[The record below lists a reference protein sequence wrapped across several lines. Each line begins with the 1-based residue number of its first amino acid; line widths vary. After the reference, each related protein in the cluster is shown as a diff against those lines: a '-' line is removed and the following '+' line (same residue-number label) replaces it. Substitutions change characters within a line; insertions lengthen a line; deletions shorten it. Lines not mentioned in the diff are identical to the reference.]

1 LKGETAMK
9 RTQEFS
15 SLGQQLQADNEII
28 AHIDGMAIVKNE
40 WGNLFFF
47 EVPEEYCEIGDVV
60 ESHYLSPIEELDPEL
75 KSRVLKALGGEE

>member
-1 LKGETAMK
+1 MK

-28 AHIDGMAIVKNE
+28 AYIDGMAIVRNE

-75 KSRVLKALGGEE
+75 KSRVLQALGGEE

>member
-1 LKGETAMK
+1 MK

-28 AHIDGMAIVKNE
+28 AYIDGMAIVRNE

-60 ESHYLSPIEELDPEL
+60 ESHYLSSIRGAGAGAEEPGIA
-75 KSRVLKALGGEE
+75 SPGR